1 MDAAQVRE
9 IPAIM
14 FQKLEGEWVETDEN
28 FDDGLPMSPIDYAQ
42 KVFDL
47 FDEYEV
53 VHGED

>member
-9 IPAIM
+9 IAAIM